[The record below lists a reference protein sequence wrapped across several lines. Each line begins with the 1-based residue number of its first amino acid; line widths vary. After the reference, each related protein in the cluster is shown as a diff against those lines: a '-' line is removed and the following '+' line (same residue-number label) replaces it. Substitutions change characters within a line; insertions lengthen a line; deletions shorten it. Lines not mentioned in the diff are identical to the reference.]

1 MPNSQRKGGRPW
13 QRVRAFVLTRDRM
26 LCQLRYPEHCT
37 TTASEVDHVVSVHHD
52 PTRELD
58 PTNLRAVCTPCHK
71 HRTALQASGN
81 DRPPHIQPSR
91 SW

>member
-13 QRVRAFVLTRDRM
+13 QRIRMFVIARDRV
-26 LCQLRYPEHCT
+26 CQLRYPDTCT
-37 TTASEVDHVVSVHHD
+37 GKADEVDHIAQVMTN
-52 PTRELD
+52 PERELD

-71 HRTALQASGN
+71 HRTALQAAGN
-81 DRPPHIQPSR
+81 DRPPHIEASR